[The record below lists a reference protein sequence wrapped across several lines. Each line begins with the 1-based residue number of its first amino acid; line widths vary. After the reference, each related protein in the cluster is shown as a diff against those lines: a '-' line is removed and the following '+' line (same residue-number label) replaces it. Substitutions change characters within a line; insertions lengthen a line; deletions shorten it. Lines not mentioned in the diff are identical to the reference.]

1 MSKALDALHGMQSRV
16 PSKAEFD
23 PELLKVL
30 WESDPV
36 EVSARHGVISVQVYR
51 YNNGE
56 PKIGIYR
63 VGVDTRDQKVF
74 HSKSLCPLNPVQALA
89 LAGRLSEASAKLIEL
104 SKKGS

>member
-1 MSKALDALHGMQSRV
+1 MSKALDALKGMKKPVSR
-16 PSKAEFD
+16 AEFD
-23 PELLKVL
+23 PALLKVL

-36 EVSARHGVISVQVYR
+36 EVSARQGVISVQVYT

-63 VGVDTRDQKVF
+63 VGVDQRDNSVF

-89 LAGRLSEASAKLIEL
+89 LAGRLSEASEKLVEL
-104 SKKGS
+104 TKKGA